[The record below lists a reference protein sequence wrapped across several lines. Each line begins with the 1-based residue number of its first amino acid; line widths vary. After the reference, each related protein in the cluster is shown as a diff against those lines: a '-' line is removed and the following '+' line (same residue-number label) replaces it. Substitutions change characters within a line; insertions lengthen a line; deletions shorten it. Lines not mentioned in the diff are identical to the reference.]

1 MRHLTAALTAALVL
15 MLNGCDSAP
24 GDTPTS
30 ATSTDGSSQGG
41 PPTGSAGRSLWSLI
55 GDKGETIQTLPDD
68 DPDVVAV
75 RKAVALHS
83 GTTDNRDH
91 RSVTDSTDAEFAFYS
106 PEFVKALKRQG
117 YAAQLASLFRDNK
130 VTTRQVKTAW
140 YRSTL
145 YKDRATAKAEMDTV
159 IEFTAAAP
167 GSLKKGGFALN
178 TPYTQHRTISL
189 AKQDGRWR
197 ITAIQKTP
205 LTKDTSRPTP

>member
-1 MRHLTAALTAALVL
+1 MAA
-15 MLNGCDSAP
+15 P
-24 GDTPTS
+24 
-30 ATSTDGSSQGG
+30 SSSR
-41 PPTGSAGRSLWSLI
+41 P
-55 GDKGETIQTLPDD
+55 
-68 DPDVVAV
+68 
-75 RKAVALHS
+75 
-83 GTTDNRDH
+83 
-91 RSVTDSTDAEFAFYS
+91 AEFAFYS

-117 YAAQLASLFRDNK
+117 YAAQLASLFRDNE

-167 GSLKKGGFALN
+167 GYLKKGGFALN